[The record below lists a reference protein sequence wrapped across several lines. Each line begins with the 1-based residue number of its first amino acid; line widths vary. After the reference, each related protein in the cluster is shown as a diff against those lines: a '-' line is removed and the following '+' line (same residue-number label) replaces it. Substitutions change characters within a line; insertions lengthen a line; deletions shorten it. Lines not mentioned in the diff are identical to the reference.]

1 MAHFGS
7 VSEEDQIAAVVRR
20 ISRSLGNS
28 VTTDLVEGQVRA
40 CFRRWADAPV
50 RDFVPIFAERCAL
63 EELSVVGGS
72 TTALA
77 RHAGVA
83 VGQLWGRPLS
93 R

>member
-50 RDFVPIFAERCAL
+50 RDFVPIFAERRAL
-63 EELSVVGGS
+63 AELELSVVGGS

-77 RHAGVA
+77 RNAGAA
-83 VGQLWGRPLS
+83 VGLP
-93 R
+93 